1 MWPTILM
8 KDERGV
14 ERVYDLASRLLKDRI
29 ILLNDAIDTQLA
41 TSIVAQ
47 LLVLESENSEAP
59 ITIYINSPGGSIT
72 DGLAIY
78 DVMNKIKCPVITV
91 CVGMAASM
99 AAFLLSCGS
108 RGKRYCLPN
117 STVMIHQPI
126 GGVQGQAAEIKIV
139 ATRILNLYDKLAEIM
154 SKNSFIDKETMKEA
168 LDRDNYLTPEEAL
181 KMGLVDKIIDSPP
194 KAWMKEDNANEQ

>member
-168 LDRDNYLTPEEAL
+168 LDRENYLTPEEAL

-194 KAWMKEDNANEQ
+194 KAWMKEDNADEQ

>member
-1 MWPTILM
+1 MAKENVNVNLGT
-8 KDERGV
+8 
-14 ERVYDLASRLLKDRI
+14 LL
-29 ILLNDAIDTQLA
+29 
-41 TSIVAQ
+41 
-47 LLVLESENSEAP
+47 LESRILFIGSEVNPEMAN
-59 ITIYINSPGGSIT
+59 TIVSALLYLDSISHDSIKLYINSPGGAVSA
-72 DGLAIY
+72 GSAII
-78 DVMNKIKCPVITV
+78 DTMHMIESPVETV

-194 KAWMKEDNANEQ
+194 KAWMKEDNADEQ

>member
-126 GGVQGQAAEIKIV
+126 GGVQGQAVEIKIV

-194 KAWMKEDNANEQ
+194 KAWMKEDNADEQ

>member
-8 KDERGV
+8 KDARGV

-72 DGLAIY
+72 D
-78 DVMNKIKCPVITV
+78 
-91 CVGMAASM
+91 
-99 AAFLLSCGS
+99 
-108 RGKRYCLPN
+108 
-117 STVMIHQPI
+117 
-126 GGVQGQAAEIKIV
+126 
-139 ATRILNLYDKLAEIM
+139 
-154 SKNSFIDKETMKEA
+154 
-168 LDRDNYLTPEEAL
+168 
-181 KMGLVDKIIDSPP
+181 
-194 KAWMKEDNANEQ
+194 

>member
-41 TSIVAQ
+41 TSVISQ

-181 KMGLVDKIIDSPP
+181 KMGLIDKIIDSPP
-194 KAWMKEDNANEQ
+194 KAWMKEDNADEQ

>member
-41 TSIVAQ
+41 TSVVAQ

-181 KMGLVDKIIDSPP
+181 KMGLIDKIIDSPP
-194 KAWMKEDNANEQ
+194 KAWMKEDNADEQ

>member
-41 TSIVAQ
+41 TSVVAQ

>member
-139 ATRILNLYDKLAEIM
+139 ATRILNQYDKLAEIM

-168 LDRDNYLTPEEAL
+168 LDRDNYLTPEEAM

-194 KAWMKEDNANEQ
+194 KAWMKEDNADEQ

>member
-29 ILLNDAIDTQLA
+29 ILLNDAIDPQLA
-41 TSIVAQ
+41 TSVISQ

-126 GGVQGQAAEIKIV
+126 GGVQGQASEIKIV

-194 KAWMKEDNANEQ
+194 KAWMKEDNADEQ

>member
-41 TSIVAQ
+41 TSVISQ

-181 KMGLVDKIIDSPP
+181 KMGLVDIIIDSPP
-194 KAWMKEDNANEQ
+194 KAWMKEDNADEQ

>member
-41 TSIVAQ
+41 TSVISQ

-78 DVMNKIKCPVITV
+78 DVMNKIKCPIITV

-194 KAWMKEDNANEQ
+194 KAWMKEDNADEQ

>member
-41 TSIVAQ
+41 TSVISQ

-168 LDRDNYLTPEEAL
+168 LDRDNYLTPEEAM

-194 KAWMKEDNANEQ
+194 KAWMKEDNADEQ

>member
-108 RGKRYCLPN
+108 RGKRFCLPN

-194 KAWMKEDNANEQ
+194 KAWMKEDNADEQ

>member
-41 TSIVAQ
+41 TSVISQ

-194 KAWMKEDNANEQ
+194 KAWMKEDNADEQ

>member
-108 RGKRYCLPN
+108 RGKRYCLPY

-126 GGVQGQAAEIKIV
+126 GGVQGQASEIKIV

-194 KAWMKEDNANEQ
+194 KAWMKEDNADEQ

>member
-41 TSIVAQ
+41 TGVVAQ

-72 DGLAIY
+72 DGLAI
-78 DVMNKIKCPVITV
+78 
-91 CVGMAASM
+91 
-99 AAFLLSCGS
+99 
-108 RGKRYCLPN
+108 
-117 STVMIHQPI
+117 
-126 GGVQGQAAEIKIV
+126 
-139 ATRILNLYDKLAEIM
+139 
-154 SKNSFIDKETMKEA
+154 
-168 LDRDNYLTPEEAL
+168 
-181 KMGLVDKIIDSPP
+181 
-194 KAWMKEDNANEQ
+194 

>member
-78 DVMNKIKCPVITV
+78 DVMNKIKCPIITV

-126 GGVQGQAAEIKIV
+126 GGVQGQASEIKIV

-154 SKNSFIDKETMKEA
+154 SKNSLIDKETMKDA
-168 LDRDNYLTPEEAL
+168 LDRDNYLTPDEAL
-181 KMGLVDKIIDSPP
+181 KMGLIDKIIDSPP
-194 KAWMKEDNANEQ
+194 KAWKKEENADEQ

>member
-168 LDRDNYLTPEEAL
+168 LDRDNYLTSEEAL

-194 KAWMKEDNANEQ
+194 KAWMKEDNADEQ

>member
-154 SKNSFIDKETMKEA
+154 SKNSFIDKETMMEA

-194 KAWMKEDNANEQ
+194 KAWMKEDNADEQ

>member
-194 KAWMKEDNANEQ
+194 KAWMKEDNAD